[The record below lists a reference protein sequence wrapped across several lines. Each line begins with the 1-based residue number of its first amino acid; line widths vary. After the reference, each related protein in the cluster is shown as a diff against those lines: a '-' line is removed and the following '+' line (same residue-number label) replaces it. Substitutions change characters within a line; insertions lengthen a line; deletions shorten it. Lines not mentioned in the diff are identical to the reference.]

1 MMDFDGLIAALKR
14 DEGLRLKPYLDT
26 AVPPRQTIGYG
37 RNLDDGGITIQEA
50 HEMLVRD
57 AIKAQ
62 SAAAALVPT
71 WLMLDDVR
79 QNVLANMSFNLGGGG
94 LAKFKHL
101 LAAVE
106 VKNWDAAADAMIAS
120 RWYGQVGARAVRL
133 ADEMRTGVA

>member
-1 MMDFDGLIAALKR
+1 MDFDGLIAALKR

-37 RNLDDGGITIQEA
+37 RNLDDHGISVQEA

-62 SAAAALVPT
+62 QAAAALVPT
-71 WLMLDDVR
+71 WLLLDDVR
-79 QNVLANMSFNLGGGG
+79 QNVLANMALNLGGGG

-106 VKNWDAAADAMIAS
+106 AGNWNAAADAMIAS
-120 RWYGQVGARAVRL
+120 RWYSQVGGRAVRL